1 MPAAAVV
8 GEAMISLA
16 LVKTY
21 REKFGGDH
29 MDDVLAAID
38 AYKERIGWR

>member
-8 GEAMISLA
+8 GEAMICLTM
-16 LVKTY
+16 VKAY

-29 MDDVLAAID
+29 MDDVLGAID
-38 AYKERIGWR
+38 AYRERIGWR